1 MSLARAI
8 ETGDLSE
15 LPSRREEG
23 WRWSDIHGLLRVMP
37 PPSPKASAP
46 AHPGPFAGLA
56 EREIILVNGGD
67 EEVVRIGPGEIQRLA
82 LRLVAGIGAHVGR
95 LRLEVADGAR
105 LVLLESHESEGE
117 AVVSETDLAIS
128 LGEGASLDRIV
139 LTDEA
144 DGAISVNRA
153 EVRLSAGSRFDQT
166 LLCAGARRQR
176 LESIVRHPGQG
187 AIVRLDGVIL
197 ASERRHADIT
207 TLVRHEGPGGA
218 TDQLVKAAVSGQAR
232 GVFQGRVVVER
243 GADGTDAKMGCHAL
257 VLSERAEFDAKP
269 ELEIFADDVA
279 CSHGNTVGALDEEAL
294 FYARQRGMGEA
305 EARAFLLA
313 GFLAEPLTR
322 IDPGPVRDRLEAWL
336 AERLESLR

>member
-23 WRWSDIHGLLRVMP
+23 WRWSDIRSLLRVMP
-37 PPSPKASAP
+37 PLSPKATP
-46 AHPGPFAGLA
+46 PDRPGPFAGLA
-56 EREIILVNGGD
+56 EREIVLVNGGIED
-67 EEVVRIGPGEIQRLA
+67 VVRIGPGEIQSLA
-82 LRLVAGIGAHVGR
+82 LRLLGGIGAQVGR
-95 LRLEVADGAR
+95 LRLEVAKGAR

-117 AVVSETDLAIS
+117 AVVSETDLAIG
-128 LGEGASLDRIV
+128 LDEGASLERIV
-139 LTDEA
+139 LTDECE
-144 DGAISVNRA
+144 GAISVNRA
-153 EVRLSAGSRFDQT
+153 EVRLSAGSRFDQL

-176 LESIVRHPGQG
+176 LETVVRHPGQG
-187 AIVRLDGVIL
+187 AVVRLDGVIL
-197 ASERRHADIT
+197 ASDRRHADIT
-207 TLVRHEGPGGA
+207 TLVDHVAPAGA

-279 CSHGNTVGALDEEAL
+279 CSHGNTIGALDEDAL

-322 IDPGPVRDRLEAWL
+322 IDTGPVRDRLEAWL
-336 AERLESLR
+336 GDRLERL